1 MSIQIGQKVKY
12 NAYPE
17 KSAGIVVAVKTVFG
31 REYAD
36 VFFDK
41 PTEKITVLTDEL
53 AIFSDDTPETKI
65 KGQTFSASDLFL
77 LRFFKD
83 KYKSLSQEGFRAAAN
98 FKILPLP
105 HQLLAVNF
113 VLEHFKPRVLIA
125 DEVGLGKTIEAILL
139 YEELKSR
146 HMVKSVLIVTPS
158 GLCRQWQEELKE
170 KFSEDFAIYD
180 KNTIASLKQLHGEE
194 TNIWNLSNKIITSID
209 FIKPKKIHSEL
220 NENTVKT
227 REWHNKNVF
236 EAAFNAGFDMVIFDE
251 AHKLTKSLEGD
262 ETARYKIGKELSD
275 RVPIFILLSATPHQ
289 GDSAKFKNLLSLI
302 DPYQFYKT
310 SDVTSEKVKEVTVRN
325 NKRAVVDFDGN
336 RLFKQRI
343 TSLCKISRQ
352 EDSDRI
358 EIELYEAVTEYV
370 SKFYNIAKAQNNQ
383 TFAFLLMIYQRMVS
397 SSSQAILKSLSKR
410 LNLLTEARSDGSE
423 IVDAILNDELN
434 IDDIEDA
441 STETQLSVL
450 EDNIEVSKNAELNRK
465 YLEMEIEQLEKC
477 VDLARKSAIGRNDA
491 KFKKLI
497 EIIDEV
503 KIRENE
509 IKLKIIIFTEFVE
522 TQSYL
527 NKCLK
532 NLGYETA
539 IINGNLS
546 NEEKTQQKKLFK
558 EKAQILISTDAG
570 GEGINLQFCR
580 VMINFDLPWN
590 PMKLE
595 QRIGR
600 IDRIGQEHDVK
611 IINFQLLDT
620 IEQYV
625 RETIERK
632 LEIIKSE
639 FSDGED
645 KLADILST
653 LQDDFSFEK
662 IYIDATIKRNNDAK
676 NLEHIAQ
683 QIYLKAKQ
691 IINDGQLILPIS
703 ELSDKLSISKKSIF
717 EKNEFARN
725 LLEKYL
731 KCNNKTLNM
740 YKNKKNVYYFED
752 PVTGRRI
759 NNVIFNQ
766 EYAVQNDEYELFSF
780 NNPYMV
786 NTLENLDEILSTVN
800 TSKIRIKEEKFAG
813 NKGMWFIY
821 HFNLNNNI
829 DLDRDFIISVFIDE
843 KGCHNNRISNY
854 LNDSENILASD
865 MGSVTFQMTNDQ
877 TIETSANMANQKAEE
892 IYYDIVKKNDEKII
906 STENKM
912 DKYFKDREISVE
924 RMAIENIKQAKRKEL
939 QAEREKQYADLRK
952 RKKIVPEIYCTQ
964 IAVVEFI

>member
-1 MSIQIGQKVKY
+1 MQIGQRVKH
-12 NAYPE
+12 NIYPE
-17 KSAGIVVAVKTVFG
+17 KSTGIVVAVKTVFG
-31 REYAD
+31 RDYAD

-41 PTEKITVLTDEL
+41 TTEKITVLTDEL

-180 KNTIASLKQLHGEE
+180 KSTIASLKQLHGEE
-194 TNIWNLSNKIITSID
+194 TNIWNLSKKIITSID

-410 LNLLTEARSDGSE
+410 LNLLTETRNDGPE
-423 IVDAILNDELN
+423 IVDAILYDELN

-441 STETQLSVL
+441 STEMQLSAL
-450 EDNIEVSKNAELNRK
+450 EDNAEVSKNAELNSK

-503 KIRENE
+503 RIRENE

-662 IYIDATIKRNNDAK
+662 IYIDATIKRHNDAK

-740 YKNKKNVYYFED
+740 YKNKKNVYFFED

-786 NTLENLDEILSTVN
+786 NTLEKLDETLSTIN

-843 KGCHNNRISNY
+843 KGGPNNRISNY
-854 LNDSENILASD
+854 LKDSENILVSD
-865 MGSVTFQMTNDQ
+865 MGSGAFQMANDQ
-877 TIETSANMANQKAEE
+877 IIETAANMANQKAEE

-924 RMAIENIKQAKRKEL
+924 RMAIDNIKQAKRREL

-952 RKKIVPEIYCTQ
+952 RKKIVPEIYCAQ

>member
-1 MSIQIGQKVKY
+1 MQIGQKVKH
-12 NAYPE
+12 NTYPE
-17 KSAGIVVAVKTVFG
+17 KSVGIVVAVKTVFG
-31 REYAD
+31 RDYAD

-41 PTEKITVLTDEL
+41 TTEKITVLEDEL
-53 AIFSDDTPETKI
+53 TVFSDDAPETKI
-65 KGQTFSASDLFL
+65 KGQTFSPPDLYL

-83 KYKSLSQEGFRAAAN
+83 KYKSLCQEGFQSAAN

-105 HQLLAVNF
+105 HQLLTVNF
-113 VLEHFKPRVLIA
+113 VLENFKPRVLIA

-146 HMVKSVLIVTPS
+146 HMVKSVLIITPS

-170 KFSEDFAIYD
+170 KFLEDFAIYD
-180 KNTIASLKQLHGEE
+180 KSTIASLKQLHGEE
-194 TNIWNLSNKIITSID
+194 TNIWSLSKKIITSID

-310 SDVTSEKVKEVTVRN
+310 SDITSEKVKEVTVRN

-336 RLFKQRI
+336 RIFKQRI
-343 TSLCKISRQ
+343 TSLCKISRR
-352 EDSDRI
+352 EESDKI
-358 EIELYEAVTEYV
+358 ELELYEAVTEYV

-383 TFAFLLMIYQRMVS
+383 AFAFLLMIYQRMVS

-410 LNLLTEARSDGSE
+410 LNLLTDTRSNDAQMLENGAYDE
-423 IVDAILNDELN
+423 IN
-434 IDDIEDA
+434 IDDIEDV
-441 STETQLSVL
+441 STEVQLSVL
-450 EDNIEVSKNAELNRK
+450 ENNAEVSKNIDLNRK
-465 YLEMEIEQLEKC
+465 YLEMEIEQLKKC
-477 VDLARKSAIGRNDA
+477 VDLDRKSAIGRNDA

-497 EIIDEV
+497 EIIDEL
-503 KIRENE
+503 KIREND

-527 NKCLK
+527 NNCLK

-558 EKAQILISTDAG
+558 EKAQVLISTDAG

-600 IDRIGQEHDVK
+600 IDRIGQEYDVK

-639 FSDGED
+639 FNDGED

-653 LQDDFSFEK
+653 LQDDFSFEQ
-662 IYIDATIKRNNDAK
+662 IYIDATIKRHNDAK

-683 QIYLKAKQ
+683 EIYQKARQ
-691 IINDGQLILPIS
+691 IISEGQLILPIS
-703 ELSDKLSISKKSIF
+703 ELSEKFSITKKSIF

-752 PVTGRRI
+752 PETGRRI

-766 EYAVQNDEYELFSF
+766 EYALQNDEYELFSF
-780 NNPYMV
+780 NNPYMTNV
-786 NTLENLDEILSTVN
+786 IEKLDETLSSVN
-800 TSKIRIKEEKFAG
+800 TSKIRIKEEKFVG
-813 NKGMWFIY
+813 NKGLWFIY
-821 HFNLNNNI
+821 HFRLNNNI
-829 DLDRDFIISVFIDE
+829 DLSRDFILSIFIDE
-843 KGCHNNRISNY
+843 NGSHNNRISNY
-854 LNDSENILASD
+854 LKDAENIIISD
-865 MGSVTFQMTNDQ
+865 TGSNPIQ
-877 TIETSANMANQKAEE
+877 TLDERIFVVSAEIANQKAEE
-892 IYYDIVKKNDEKII
+892 IYYDIVKKNEEKLI

-912 DKYFKDREISVE
+912 DKYFKDREISIE
-924 RMAIENIKQAKRKEL
+924 RMAIDNIKQAKRKEL
-939 QAEREKQYADLRK
+939 QSEREKHYFDLRK
-952 RKKIVPEIYCTQ
+952 RKKIVPEIKCAQ
-964 IAVVEFI
+964 AAMVEFI

>member
-1 MSIQIGQKVKY
+1 MQIGQRVKH
-12 NAYPE
+12 NIYPE
-17 KSAGIVVAVKTVFG
+17 KSTGIVVAVKTVFG
-31 REYAD
+31 RDYAD

-41 PTEKITVLTDEL
+41 TTEKITVLTDEL

-180 KNTIASLKQLHGEE
+180 KSTIASLKQLHGEE
-194 TNIWNLSNKIITSID
+194 TNIWNLSKKIITSID

-310 SDVTSEKVKEVTVRN
+310 SDITSEKVKEVTVRN

-410 LNLLTEARSDGSE
+410 LNLLTETRSDGPK
-423 IVDAILNDELN
+423 IVDAILYDELN

-441 STETQLSVL
+441 STETQLSAL
-450 EDNIEVSKNAELNRK
+450 EDNTEVSKNAELNSK

-662 IYIDATIKRNNDAK
+662 IYIDATIKRHNDAK

-683 QIYLKAKQ
+683 QIYMKAKQ

-786 NTLENLDEILSTVN
+786 NTLENLDETLSTVN
-800 TSKIRIKEEKFAG
+800 TSKIRINEEKFVG

-843 KGCHNNRISNY
+843 KGGHNNRISNY
-854 LNDSENILASD
+854 LKDSENILVSD
-865 MGSVTFQMTNDQ
+865 MGSCMFQMANDQ
-877 TIETSANMANQKAEE
+877 IIETAANMANQKAEE

-952 RKKIVPEIYCTQ
+952 RKKIVPEIYCAQ